1 MTEILRNTPS
11 PRPSNTGAV
20 NTPTDDLKP
29 CVDWIQATLHD
40 VPAEHVITDVL
51 GLGTGDFVDMERGN
65 FGYKACLRSGHI
77 SVYYD
82 GAKGMGVHVSM
93 SGQGCREWEFM
104 TGLTINWL
112 IWALVENKATFSR
125 LDLAV
130 DDHKGYFTI
139 KQIKRYVKD
148 RLLQSKFKSAIS
160 IEKLSIKDGKT
171 QGETIYFG
179 SESSRIR
186 IRMYDKAAEQEV
198 GGHWV
203 RTEVQ
208 FRDERADIIAA
219 KIAEDTPIGTAIK
232 GVLGNYLRFLQKG
245 KGKNRSRWKTAAFW
259 ERFLGEVEPIKLY
272 VRKPEA
278 TIDNKIVHMYKQYSR
293 TMAMIVIAKEGETTD
308 LHNMINIG
316 AEKLRPKDRAL
327 INEYKKRAQGL
338 STLGLQESPKTQ
350 SYL

>member
-1 MTEILRNTPS
+1 MTEKARNTLS
-11 PRPSNTGAV
+11 PRSSNTGAV
-20 NTPTDDLKP
+20 NPPTDDLKP
-29 CVDWIQATLHD
+29 CVDWIQATLHG
-40 VPAEHVITDVL
+40 VPAERVITDVL
-51 GLGTGDFVDMERGN
+51 GLGADDFVDMERGN

-112 IWALVENKATFSR
+112 IWALIENKATFSR

-130 DDHKGYFTI
+130 DDYKGYFTI

-160 IEKLSIKDGKT
+160 IEKLCIEDGQT

-186 IRMYDKAAEQEV
+186 IRMYDKAAEQKV
-198 GGHWV
+198 DGHWV
-203 RTEVQ
+203 RTEIQ
-208 FRDERADIIAA
+208 FRDERADAIATR
-219 KIAEDTPIGTAIK
+219 IANNTPVGVAIK
-232 GVLGNYLRFLQKG
+232 GVLANYLRFLKKG
-245 KGKNRSRWKTAAFW
+245 SGKKRSRWKTAVFW
-259 ERFLGEVEPIKLY
+259 EKFLGDVEPIRLY
-272 VRKPEA
+272 VRKPDT

-293 TMAMIVIAKEGETTD
+293 TMAMITMAKEGEMTD
-308 LHNMINIG
+308 FYNMINIG
-316 AEKLRPKDRAL
+316 AEKLRPRDRAL
-327 INEYKKRAQGL
+327 INEHKKRTQGL
-338 STLGLQESPKTQ
+338 NTLGL
-350 SYL
+350 